1 MWDHGPVLNCWSCAF
16 LKLWLAGSVNWV
28 ASVLMASSSVQ
39 RDPREEQQ
47 WQVLWITIDNHATS
61 CVRSWTGVELL
72 IIWLFETL
80 AGRKCQLSRICAVL
94 IAASSVTRPKWDTV
108 TSALSYNWQS
118 RNISCEIMD
127 WSSESAV
134 EYNFWVKLGEEA
146 EKKVVILN
154 LFVQIQGIKT

>member
-28 ASVLMASSSVQ
+28 ASVLMATSSVQ

-72 IIWLFETL
+72 IIWLWLVGNVNWVGSVQCSLQQAVWRDPSEIQWQVPWVIIDNHATSRVRSWTGVLNLLLSTIFE
-80 AGRKCQLSRICAVL
+80 LSWER
-94 IAASSVTRPKWDTV
+94 RPKRKW
-108 TSALSYNWQS
+108 SFWISLSKFK
-118 RNISCEIMD
+118 E
-127 WSSESAV
+127 
-134 EYNFWVKLGEEA
+134 
-146 EKKVVILN
+146 
-154 LFVQIQGIKT
+154 